1 MIFSLLSN
9 LVKFSELFLWFF
21 FITTMDYLHD
31 AQEGE
36 TEKASNHEAE
46 QKPKHFILLLYKMRF
61 TVKRIKTTK
70 SALLLSADQRY
81 HDVFKGEE
89 QTAAGQAA
97 P

>member
-9 LVKFSELFLWFF
+9 LVKFSELVLWFF
-21 FITTMDYLHD
+21 FITMLNYLHD
-31 AQEGE
+31 TQESE
-36 TEKASNHEAE
+36 TEEASNHEAE
-46 QKPKHFILLLYKMRF
+46 QKTKHFILLLYKKRF

-89 QTAAGQAA
+89 QTAAGRAA